1 MVLCQFVCGLF
12 LLLCVGAII
21 ALSIC
26 GTKEGHCG
34 INSGGG
40 PTPSAKA
47 VLEMANTT
55 AKTIASR
62 KHKVHNNA
70 AASSFTVGIIEAGL
84 WWVAALLVGTG
95 VALGIA

>member
-1 MVLCQFVCGLF
+1 MVLYQLTCGLF
-12 LLLCVGAII
+12 LLLCIGGII
-21 ALSIC
+21 GLSIC
-26 GTKEGHCG
+26 VTKEGHCG
-34 INSGGG
+34 IASNNG

-47 VLEMANTT
+47 VLEMANAT

-62 KHKVHNNA
+62 KHKVHNNE

-84 WWVAALLVGTG
+84 WWVAALLVGMG